1 MVSDKQILK
10 MSKKSVLLDT
20 FWKLS
25 DGKENARV
33 EAAAKI
39 LTTLTS
45 KTKVWRIFLF
55 LLLQARGRP

>member
-1 MVSDKQILK
+1 

-25 DGKENARV
+25 DEKENARI

-45 KTKVWRIFLF
+45 KTKVKS
-55 LLLQARGRP
+55 